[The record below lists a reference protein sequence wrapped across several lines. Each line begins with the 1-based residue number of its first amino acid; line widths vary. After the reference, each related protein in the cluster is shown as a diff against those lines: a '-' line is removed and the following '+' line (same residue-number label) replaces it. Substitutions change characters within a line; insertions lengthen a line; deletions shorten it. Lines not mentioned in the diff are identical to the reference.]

1 MRAFCPLAKTV
12 KNGFTLAEMSVSIGL
27 FMIVAGFLL
36 ISLGW
41 IRHNM
46 SILQKAE
53 LNSTLK
59 YVHNF
64 MNNEIL
70 LSTEIIV
77 PPVSAPTSPVYTS
90 QILYRNER
98 NELVGVFRDPQ
109 GYLVMYNHSLDQ
121 FRDLMPLTR
130 DFRVCRHSRN
140 LLEYEFAVQQEE
152 YGYSYRN
159 ALRLVNVLP

>member
-1 MRAFCPLAKTV
+1 MKVFRSLAGKIR
-12 KNGFTLAEMSVSIGL
+12 KGFTLAEMSVSIGL

-46 SILQKAE
+46 SILQKAA

-59 YVHNF
+59 YVHNI

-77 PPVSAPTSPVYTS
+77 PPVSAAGSTVYTS
-90 QILYRNER
+90 HILYRNER
-98 NELVGVFRDPQ
+98 NELVGVFRDPH

-159 ALRLVNVLP
+159 ALRLANVLP